1 MMSHGKTQQVLYSLK
16 AAWGF
21 YTRSFP
27 GTSLRVLLDV
37 INGYVM
43 LSKPLEVRVP
53 ITELPTFIEK
63 KSKQTE

>member
-1 MMSHGKTQQVLYSLK
+1 MMSHGKTLQVLYSLK
-16 AAWGF
+16 AAWVF
-21 YTRSFP
+21 YKKYFP